1 MQFPASWS
9 GPNWTHG
16 GPLGEFFAFASLYSG
31 RKPAILR
38 SPIRNNETCLL
49 VGFLHSTQRDAFAP
63 QVVRAGPAVD
73 SPALRFNRLSHLPHP
88 GHMRLLYNSEVFSP
102 VPRPLY
108 ICSLVFMLCGLP
120 LNSGSSLWPTS
131 GKYACHDP
139 CVAVILSGVATRIIR
154 ILRKAIQQQAQSD
167 GSDYVAN
174 YRLFDVTRKKLER

>member
-1 MQFPASWS
+1 ME
-9 GPNWTHG
+9 GR
-16 GPLGEFFAFASLYSG
+16 LGNFLLLLVSTLDESQL
-31 RKPAILR
+31 ILR
-38 SPIRNNETCLL
+38 SPIRNNGTFLF

-73 SPALRFNRLSHLPHP
+73 SPALRFSHLPHP